1 MTLSAS
7 QTRVCVQFDVTDDVE
22 VDPNEVFNVALTT
35 SSPYATTRVGRDEAV
50 VTIDDNDQRE
60 LYSYHT
66 NRRVHLLTLHCSGWR
81 CLPASHLQRER
92 GCWNC

>member
-1 MTLSAS
+1 MTTDTVTLSAS

-50 VTIDDNDQRE
+50 VTIDDNDERE
-60 LYSYHT
+60 WEGK
-66 NRRVHLLTLHCSGWR
+66 NMFF
-81 CLPASHLQRER
+81 
-92 GCWNC
+92 